1 MSQVSPPA
9 PNVGNVVQQLAQ
21 QFITIM
27 TTLLSTIDTTILD
40 IARLAY
46 ITVLMVG
53 LLLYYSHLERRLG
66 RDLIKGGVVLAVLS
80 ELVFP
85 YLTKF

>member
-1 MSQVSPPA
+1 MSQLPSPPNA
-9 PNVGNVVQQLAQ
+9 GNAVQQLAQ
-21 QFITIM
+21 QFMAIM
-27 TTLLSTIDTTILD
+27 TTVLATVDTTVLD

-53 LLLYYSHLERRLG
+53 LLLYYTHIERRLG
-66 RDLIKGGVVLAVLS
+66 RDLIKGGVVLAVLA

-85 YLTKF
+85 YLTKL

>member
-1 MSQVSPPA
+1 MSQLPSQ
-9 PNVGNVVQQLAQ
+9 PNVGNVIQQLAQ
-21 QFITIM
+21 QFVAIM
-27 TTLLSTIDTTILD
+27 TTLLAAVDTTVLE

-53 LLLYYSHLERRLG
+53 LLLYYTHIERRLG
-66 RDLIKGGVVLAVLS
+66 RDLIKGGVVLAVLA

-85 YLTKF
+85 YLTKL

>member
-1 MSQVSPPA
+1 MSQLPSP
-9 PNVGNVVQQLAQ
+9 PNVGNVIQQLAQ
-21 QFITIM
+21 QFVAIM
-27 TTLLSTIDTTILD
+27 TTLLAAVDTTVLE

-53 LLLYYSHLERRLG
+53 LLLYYTHIERRLG
-66 RDLIKGGVVLAVLS
+66 RDLIKGGVVLAVLA

-85 YLTKF
+85 YLTKL